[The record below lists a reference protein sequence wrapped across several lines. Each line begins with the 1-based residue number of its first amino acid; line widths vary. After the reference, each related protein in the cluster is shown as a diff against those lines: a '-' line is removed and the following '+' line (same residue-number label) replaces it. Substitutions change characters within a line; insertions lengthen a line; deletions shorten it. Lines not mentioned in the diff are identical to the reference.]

1 MTKVDVGVHTRKDI
15 RQVECAFAALADE
28 SDKTLLANSKEQI
41 FAEKLLSLLRHGFLS
56 TRGKD
61 IYDMFYLM
69 DKVNLRQ
76 LRTLVATLI
85 LQNKRCPIREP
96 KRIIEFVTE
105 VFANRR
111 FTRMLSSRDSNWLQM
126 PHQGVTEKLVVFIAK
141 VFKVRPLPS
150 KQKANSEDER
160 LQMRG

>member
-69 DKVNLRQ
+69 DKVNLQQ

-85 LQNKRCPIREP
+85 VQNRRCPIREP
-96 KRIIEFVTE
+96 RRIVEFVSE
-105 VFANRR
+105 VFVNRR
-111 FTRMLSSRDSNWLQM
+111 FMRTLSSRDSNWLQI
-126 PHQGVTEKLVVFIAK
+126 PHQRVTTELIKFIAK
-141 VFKVRPLPS
+141 IFKVRF
-150 KQKANSEDER
+150 
-160 LQMRG
+160 